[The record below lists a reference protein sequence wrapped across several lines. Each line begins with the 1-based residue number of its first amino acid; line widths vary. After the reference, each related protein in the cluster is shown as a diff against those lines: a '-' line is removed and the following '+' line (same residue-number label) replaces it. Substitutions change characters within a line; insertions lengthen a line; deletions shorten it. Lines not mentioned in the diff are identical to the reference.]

1 MLTSVCSVFL
11 GVAETFHPF
20 SYHKSLRS
28 SLQWFLLIGSQTE
41 CGYEAESKE
50 PRRTP
55 TFLTLETQWTVTPAP
70 KDNQARGKGLDER
83 LAMKGEMSLP
93 ILPSVCNIN
102 LDHAEYNPPDILK
115 KLSINSRK

>member
-1 MLTSVCSVFL
+1 MSAVSSGAWLKPFTPFLTTSL
-11 GVAETFHPF
+11 LDPPF
-20 SYHKSLRS
+20 SDSC
-28 SLQWFLLIGSQTE
+28 LLVSQTE

-55 TFLTLETQWTVTPAP
+55 KFLTLETQWTVTPVP

-102 LDHAEYNPPDILK
+102 LDHAEYNPLDILK